1 MAITPLTIP
10 CGTLDDAVRI
20 AKTTPRLSGQA
31 RNEVYHCL
39 DMLQIWHHFLK
50 EKFGE
55 LTRIN
60 HRSQPDDPPDLELIF
75 GSRIVGMEHTKLL
88 PSHVGEAEAW
98 LRESGQGGG
107 LPSIS
112 SPPANKEELRD
123 IVAGI
128 KPAWSD
134 VIEDWKT
141 IFDLLAITLRKKMR
155 GMPDGGIIGVVY
167 DLFMMDR
174 DNHLLATVAH
184 DIVNRAAFADFA
196 NYILILL
203 NCSNPLEFHSFIIQ
217 RGDILE
223 QKGSFPPLNP
233 ADEKLLAEIAAIEAQ
248 ADDDS
253 S

>member
-1 MAITPLTIP
+1 MAITPLGIP
-10 CGTLDDAVRI
+10 CHSLEDAVRI
-20 AKTTPRLSGQA
+20 AKTTPGLSGQS
-31 RNEVYHCL
+31 RNEVYQCL
-39 DMLQIWHHFLK
+39 DMLQIWQEFLK
-50 EKFGE
+50 ETFGE
-55 LTRIN
+55 LTGIN
-60 HRSQPDDPPDLELIF
+60 HQSERDDPPDLELLF
-75 GSRIVGMEHTKLL
+75 GDRVVGMEHTKLL
-88 PSHVGEAEAW
+88 PSHVGKAEAW
-98 LRESGQGGG
+98 LRKSGQGGG

-134 VIEDWKT
+134 VIDDWKT

-155 GMPDGGIIGVVY
+155 GMPNGGIIGVVY
-167 DLFMMDR
+167 DLFLMDR

-184 DIVNRAAFADFA
+184 DIVNRAAFTDFA

-203 NCSNPLEFHSFIIQ
+203 NRLNPLEFHSFIIR

-223 QKGSFPPLNP
+223 QKGSPPPLNP
-233 ADEKLLAEIAAIEAQ
+233 ADEKLLAEIEAIEAQ
-248 ADDDS
+248 ADDES